1 MNCISPII
9 TYLKHKNLILCQNQ
23 NFLCATS
30 SLQSK
35 TCLFENIQVCALCK
49 SWMVSNVKDGL
60 QKACNKSWFFSVLS
74 DGSTAKS
81 FYVILCFVLF
91 LKNGPNKAGLL
102 IIMSSPSAT
111 GESGG
116 HCRPSPVG
124 SRGKA
129 PENFGYLHSE
139 YLKTLVL
146 WLMNSHLSIFRWINF
161 YTFESLGV
169 WVGYL
174 KWYTSF

>member
-9 TYLKHKNLILCQNQ
+9 TNLKHKNLILCQNQ

-49 SWMVSNVKDGL
+49 SWMASNVKDGF
-60 QKACNKSWFFSVLS
+60 QKACNNSWFFSVLS

-81 FYVILCFVLF
+81 FYVILCFILF
-91 LKNGPNKAGLL
+91 LKNGSNKAGLL

-111 GESGG
+111 GE

-129 PENFGYLHSE
+129 PENFGY
-139 YLKTLVL
+139 
-146 WLMNSHLSIFRWINF
+146 FAPWISQNISVVAH
-161 YTFESLGV
+161 EQ
-169 WVGYL
+169 
-174 KWYTSF
+174 SFVYF